1 MAVPE
6 EWLRSN
12 RVSLGDVRR
21 RLEGATLADRSRL
34 LDFVRRNIGKI
45 RPQPDPGWLYGQMSS
60 YLLQCIIHG
69 SDDHPDGRDASAH
82 SPFEAAHELV
92 VWFNWYISVEELD
105 PKTIQPSIDRIEA
118 AFRDG
123 DDRIRNC
130 IETGFLEHVL
140 ETPGNRH
147 YFAHWAHDPMLSE
160 SYTEALR
167 WGVAHTKPE
176 FP

>member
-6 EWLRSN
+6 EWLRSK

-21 RLEGATLADRSRL
+21 RLEAATLADRSTL
-34 LDFVRRNIGKI
+34 LEFIRRNIGKI

-60 YLLQCIIHG
+60 YLLQCIIQG
-69 SDDHPDGRDASAH
+69 SVDHPDARGASVH

-92 VWFNWYISVEELD
+92 VWFNWYISDGESA
-105 PKTIQPSIDRIEA
+105 PKAIRLLIDRIEV

-140 ETPGNRH
+140 ETPGNRQC
-147 YFAHWAHDPMLSE
+147 FAHWARDLLLSE

-167 WGVAHTKPE
+167 WGVAHTKSE